1 MTPFLYNLHQ
11 YPQIVKRLE
20 SQITL
25 KTSLGTRKTPKKTM
39 DSNNLVLMKL
49 KIFLELYCMPLAGE
63 VLIILRTNVHFNTG
77 NINVSMYN

>member
-1 MTPFLYNLHQ
+1 
-11 YPQIVKRLE
+11 
-20 SQITL
+20 
-25 KTSLGTRKTPKKTM
+25 M